1 MFLCLV
7 RFLRAP
13 NGTEHRARITD
24 VIARVLHLLFPDKY
38 KISPDP
44 CSLSL
49 SLSLSLRLSFSFYL
63 CASLRLAINQKFPND
78 VARLKF
84 AAGPRATTTAKAFDL
99 CYRQREINFAI
110 VVRTYV
116 SQRGF
121 ICGYNDVDVSL
132 SLPRLAGVSIN
143 IATVI
148 HGACQTHVHVTPA
161 CTLPWRLNAVLFYI
175 EIIAS
180 CALDRSLSLSLSL
193 STAAKQQLCEDAE

>member
-1 MFLCLV
+1 
-7 RFLRAP
+7 
-13 NGTEHRARITD
+13 
-24 VIARVLHLLFPDKY
+24 
-38 KISPDP
+38 
-44 CSLSL
+44 
-49 SLSLSLRLSFSFYL
+49 
-63 CASLRLAINQKFPND
+63 LAINQKFPND

-99 CYRQREINFAI
+99 CYRQREINFAV

-132 SLPRLAGVSIN
+132 SLPRPAGVSIN

-148 HGACQTHVHVTPA
+148 HGACQTPRARSAGVHVA
-161 CTLPWRLNAVLFYI
+161 MAIKRFLFYI

-180 CALDRSLSLSLSL
+180 CAPDRRSSRASFDTWSKGSDEVKLL
-193 STAAKQQLCEDAE
+193 